1 MNFYILQ
8 IMLLKWVS
16 FMNKFLDIIK
26 NILIIVNVILISY
39 LIIFTNC
46 ISTELII
53 YIILLLYLCFIC
65 YKDYKNK
72 VILSN
77 RYNMLFNVIEIFI
90 LFLLFRAIFD
100 SNIVTNIY
108 NSSYYNSNAL
118 FFIQNIP
125 YIIILYISLII
136 YHKIEVKNKNYLES
150 KYSEISVICFLINI
164 ILIIPTMQF
173 FTETYSIMFNLLFLI
188 IELIL
193 ITIEIYS
200 LIKYNG
206 KKREWIIYFCFL
218 CNMFAILSIIF

>member
-1 MNFYILQ
+1 
-8 IMLLKWVS
+8 
-16 FMNKFLDIIK
+16 MNKFLDIIK

-77 RYNMLFNVIEIFI
+77 RYNMLFNVTEVFI

-118 FFIQNIP
+118 FFTQNIP

-150 KYSEISVICFLINI
+150 KYSKISVVCFLINI

-206 KKREWIIYFCFL
+206 KKREWIIYISFL

>member
-1 MNFYILQ
+1 M
-8 IMLLKWVS
+8 
-16 FMNKFLDIIK
+16 
-26 NILIIVNVILISY
+26 
-39 LIIFTNC
+39 
-46 ISTELII
+46 
-53 YIILLLYLCFIC
+53 LYLCFIC

-77 RYNMLFNVIEIFI
+77 RYNMVFNVIEIFI

-108 NSSYYNSNAL
+108 NSSYYNSNVL

-150 KYSEISVICFLINI
+150 KYSKISVVCFLINI

-200 LIKYNG
+200 LIKYSG